1 MNDVKSTDTQKITPM
16 LSNHVLRSHSLG
28 LDKAVKL
35 LALDY
40 FFDDMS
46 SALDVSSQTVIV
58 SSLELF
64 YEYSLLIRDAALDKA
79 PWDSPWLCTLFQI
92 EKDGEGVRIRPGTF
106 TYEESRKRVSSRVQ
120 SSEEHLENTAVSLS
134 REEFARIFTRLLSE
148 RLDSRIRWKDRMTSR
163 LHLFDPCVHLALY
176 GRCHRDHI
184 GAHELDEGWFNQRA
198 RFHLQQIVILDNL
211 HDCGLVDFPSRIKSQ
226 R

>member
-1 MNDVKSTDTQKITPM
+1 VKSTDTHKIAPT
-16 LSNHVLRSHSLG
+16 LSNHVLRCDSLR
-28 LDKAVKL
+28 LEKAVKL

-40 FFDDMS
+40 FFDEMS
-46 SALDVSSQTVIV
+46 SALDMSSQTGIV

-79 PWDSPWLCTLFQI
+79 PWDSPWLCALFQT

-106 TYEESRKRVSSRVQ
+106 TYEESRKMVSSQVR
-120 SSEEHLENTAVSLS
+120 SEEHLENTAVSLS
-134 REEFARIFTRLLSE
+134 REGFARILTRLLSE
-148 RLDSRIRWKDRMTSR
+148 RLDTRIRWKDRMTSR
-163 LHLFDPCVHLALY
+163 LHLFDPCVQLTLY
-176 GRCHRDHI
+176 RTCHRDHI
-184 GAHELDEGWFNQRA
+184 AAHQLDESWFNRRA
-198 RFHLQQIVILDNL
+198 RFHLQRIMILDNL